1 MSRGGERS
9 RHRSGDQSSVPIT
22 PGHAA
27 GEMGWRVG
35 EGISQRGETPW
46 RDGGQTRIGVDQ
58 EDKGEKLT
66 MAGRN
71 NALEK
76 FHCTQRK
83 RDASW
88 GRGVCVKRGVLF
100 V

>member
-9 RHRSGDQSSVPIT
+9 RHRSGDQSSVPIMH
-22 PGHAA
+22 GHAP
-27 GEMGWRVG
+27 GEMGRRTD
-35 EGISQRGETPW
+35 EGIWQRGETPW
-46 RDGGQTRIGVDQ
+46 RDGCQTRIGVDQ

-66 MAGRN
+66 MVGRN
-71 NALEK
+71 NAFEK

-83 RDASW
+83 RDAGW
-88 GRGVCVKRGVLF
+88 GRGVWVKRGFLF